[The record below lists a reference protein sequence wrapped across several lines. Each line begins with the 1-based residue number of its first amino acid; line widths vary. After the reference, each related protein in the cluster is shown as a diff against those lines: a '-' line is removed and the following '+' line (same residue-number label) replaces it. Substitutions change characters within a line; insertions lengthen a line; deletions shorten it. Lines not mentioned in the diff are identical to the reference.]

1 MLMTHNACLRALIA
15 VTATTLATTAIAC
28 ASSSG
33 EGRHEDA
40 ASVED
45 ALAASPAALA
55 SPVDLIAVG
64 SLSGLARDRSSET
77 SAALENG
84 APGNLLGGLGSG
96 LAYAGCD
103 TFLAVPDRGP
113 NASPYNAGVDDTT
126 SYVARFQTLTL
137 RLTRAGA
144 APGTALPF
152 DLAPKL
158 TRTTLLSSRAKLSYG
173 TGAELSLPGGAPA
186 LNTRHDHYF
195 TGRSDNFDPAAA
207 STSDGNGRLDPEGV
221 RVSRDGERVYVSDE
235 YGPFVYEF
243 DRQTG
248 RRLRAF
254 ALPEGFA
261 IHTLNAKGDVEIAS
275 NAEGRVTNKGME
287 GLAITPDGRT
297 LVGAMQSPLLQDG
310 GTAGR
315 FTRIVTIDI
324 RSGAVAQHAY
334 ELTNIGTA
342 AKPKYPTVSEI
353 VAIDDHQ
360 MLVDERDG
368 KGLGDGSVAVS
379 KKLYRID
386 LSGAADVSALRGE
399 ASLAGSAVA
408 KTLFLDVVASLV
420 AHGWNPAD
428 IPAKLEGLAFGP
440 DVFMGGARRHTL
452 YVSND
457 NDFVGT
463 VTDALHPD
471 GIDNPNRFF
480 VFGID
485 PAALPGFR
493 ASTLD

>member
-28 ASSSG
+28 ASLSG

-158 TRTTLLSSRAKLSYG
+158 
-173 TGAELSLPGGAPA
+173 
-186 LNTRHDHYF
+186 TRHDHYF